1 MKKQFNQLTS
11 DELKH
16 LLADYQAT
24 ARKTSYGWC
33 VDVPI
38 KEFYVKQNKVG
49 VIGDGVSLAPE
60 SLELEYAPPMEPVI
74 KSEPKKPVKAKPV
87 RDEWTLDLFGGAA

>member
-33 VDVPI
+33 VDMSI
-38 KEFYVKQNKVG
+38 KEFYAKQDKIG
-49 VIGDGVSLAPE
+49 VIGGAALPATE
-60 SLELEYAPPMEPVI
+60 SLELEYAPPMDPVI
-74 KSEPKKPVKAKPV
+74 KSEPKKPVKAKPA
-87 RDEWTLDLFGGAA
+87 RNEWTLDLFGGVA

>member
-33 VDVPI
+33 VDMSI

-49 VIGDGVSLAPE
+49 VIG
-60 SLELEYAPPMEPVI
+60 
-74 KSEPKKPVKAKPV
+74 
-87 RDEWTLDLFGGAA
+87 GAA

>member
-38 KEFYVKQNKVG
+38 KEFYVKQDKVG
-49 VIGDGVSLAPE
+49 VIG
-60 SLELEYAPPMEPVI
+60 
-74 KSEPKKPVKAKPV
+74 
-87 RDEWTLDLFGGAA
+87 GAA